1 MGRHTKIVEELLT
14 KPFSQDSD
22 LDHVPFR
29 DMEAYVHRSV
39 EMRHKELGLGKP
51 KRPCNHFVLYL
62 TASYARAKAWR
73 DAHRTELPE
82 VSHPTHMISTILSR
96 SWSLEPP
103 SVKSKYQALAVI
115 DKQMNA
121 KAFPN
126 YKYKPRRKQDNSRTL
141 PSTTD
146 AQQAQTKAA
155 LMPQP
160 LPSHN
165 LASQDFFSSPST
177 QQKDLSPHIFQRLA
191 ALSSH
196 AKELETF
203 LTLCQKSEVM
213 RAAYWPTDKGL
224 DYELACLE
232 YNSFVASTYEQLR
245 NHVRNTQVL
254 EPYVPKV
261 FNLQWSY
268 DEIIG
273 MYKVALPTYTW
284 PSLELTMPANFSI
297 SMPIPMEIDQ
307 QVALGGFEKG
317 FSADIGVVP
326 SMNTNHPLVGLEDSL
341 ANLADISDSDIERAL
356 REFEVAGANTTASK
370 PVVKEPA
377 VNEPAQVEQVPLP
390 DFTGTEG
397 LTDADLFLDQQLSEA
412 VDQDMNLSFQDMV
425 NMDMIMDES
434 EMPL

>member
-1 MGRHTKIVEELLT
+1 GRDTKIVEELLT

-39 EMRHKELGLGKP
+39 EIRHKELGLGKP

-62 TASYARAKAWR
+62 TANYARAKAWR

-126 YKYKPRRKQDNSRTL
+126 YKYHPRRKQDKSHTL

-196 AKELETF
+196 AKELESF

-245 NHVRNTQVL
+245 NHVRNIQLL

-273 MYKVALPTYTW
+273 MYKVSLPPTYTW

-297 SMPIPMEIDQ
+297 PMPIPMEIDQ
-307 QVALGGFEKG
+307 QMPLGGFEND
-317 FSADIGVVP
+317 FSADIGVVT
-326 SMNTNHPLVGLEDSL
+326 SMDTNHPLVGFEDSL
-341 ANLADISDSDIERAL
+341 ANLADISDSDIDRAL
-356 REFEVAGANTTASK
+356 QEFEAAGANTTASE
-370 PVVKEPA
+370 PV

-397 LTDADLFLDQQLSEA
+397 LTNADLFLDQQLSEA
-412 VDQDMNLSFQDMV
+412 VNQDMNLSFQDMI
-425 NMDMIMDES
+425 NMDMITDAS

>member
-1 MGRHTKIVEELLT
+1 MGRDTKIVEELLT

-39 EMRHKELGLGKP
+39 EIRHKELGLGKP

-62 TASYARAKAWR
+62 TANHARAKAWR

-82 VSHPTHMISTILSR
+82 VSHPMHMISTILSR

-126 YKYKPRRKQDNSRTL
+126 YKYKPRRKQDKSRTL

-146 AQQAQTKAA
+146 AKQAETKAA
-155 LMPQP
+155 IMPQP
-160 LPSHN
+160 LPS
-165 LASQDFFSSPST
+165 LYPASHDPFSSSST
-177 QQKDLSPHIFQRLA
+177 YQKDLSPHIFQRLA
-191 ALSSH
+191 SLSSR
-196 AKELETF
+196 AKELESF

-245 NHVRNTQVL
+245 NHVRNIQLL
-254 EPYVPKV
+254 EPYVPKI

-268 DEIIG
+268 DETIG
-273 MYKVALPTYTW
+273 MYKVSLPTYTW

-297 SMPIPMEIDQ
+297 PMPIPMEIDQ
-307 QVALGGFEKG
+307 QVPLDGLEIG

-326 SMNTNHPLVGLEDSL
+326 SMNTNHPRVSLEDSL
-341 ANLADISDSDIERAL
+341 ANFADISDSDIERAL
-356 REFEVAGANTTASK
+356 QEFEVAGANTNASE
-370 PVVKEPA
+370 PVVNEPT

-397 LTDADLFLDQQLSEA
+397 LTDADLFLDQQLSKA
-412 VDQDMNLSFQDMV
+412 VDENMNLSFQDIIS
-425 NMDMIMDES
+425 MDMIMEES